1 MYGTAPCRD
10 CCDGDSSSGSSWI
23 WVLSLMIKDFRSCI
37 EVLDLED
44 LVGLSM
50 AAAAAAA
57 AALVVALFSFS
68 TGLPADSDEEENKE

>member
-57 AALVVALFSFS
+57 LVVALFSFS

>member
-1 MYGTAPCRD
+1 M
-10 CCDGDSSSGSSWI
+10 
-23 WVLSLMIKDFRSCI
+23 LSLMIKDFRSCI

-57 AALVVALFSFS
+57 LVVALFSFS
-68 TGLPADSDEEENKE
+68 TGLPVDSDEEENKE